1 MASVANVFIVDR
13 DYQADH
19 KVFFVDHDYQQKNH
33 QIISPGKLVGYVH
46 QAEIKVFIVD
56 HDYQASIKIL
66 RKNFP
71 K

>member
-1 MASVANVFIVDR
+1 MAAKVFIVDR

-19 KVFFVDHDYQQKNH
+19 RVFFVEREYEQKNH
-33 QIISPGKLVGYVH
+33 QLISPGKLVSRDYE
-46 QAEIKVFIVD
+46 ADLKVFIVERE
-56 HDYQASIKIL
+56 YQATIKIL